1 MGEVAKMRL
10 FSNIHIIN
18 KMKKVDIVN
27 FGSIHSITGPVANLR
42 RILNHKQY
50 FEDRGYDVTVIANDS
65 FIIGPMTAVP
75 PSGSEATKKLSL
87 RMKLSSKLR
96 MSSRNSRWLSE
107 IVYDRRT
114 QGVKRLIDYYV
125 SLNRTPDIIEFQE
138 WPACY
143 YYLKNRKEHHAKVVM
158 FYHTEGIPFEMELQ
172 YYPKLRG
179 SKFISE
185 EQKRFDWTIAHI
197 DKLVFIARAAQKN
210 FLQCYPNYDVK
221 DTTVILNG
229 IDDFSDVEKAFIE
242 KNRDENLTPQYRFCC
257 TGTINHRKGQNII
270 VEALQK
276 LPKDMLNKIHVD
288 LIGEGPERP
297 VLEEI
302 VNKSGLQN
310 VVNFVGSL
318 PNKEVFKYLAKNN
331 IYILMSR
338 SEGLPISIIEA
349 LRASLAIISTN
360 IAGIPELVEEGYNG
374 FLLNPS
380 SEELVGL
387 LLKLPEYGWNKIGDN
402 SRTKFEKEFTFERM
416 KTEYCNMYDS
426 LYENNGK

>member
-1 MGEVAKMRL
+1 
-10 FSNIHIIN
+10 
-18 KMKKVDIVN
+18 MKKVDIIN

-42 RILNHKQY
+42 RILNHRKF

-65 FIIGPMTAVP
+65 FAMGPLTSVPESGSTAV
-75 PSGSEATKKLSL
+75 KHLSL
-87 RMKLSSKLR
+87 RQKISAKIR
-96 MSSRNSRWLSE
+96 MASRNYRWLSE
-107 IVYDRRT
+107 FVYDRRT
-114 QGVKRLIDYYV
+114 QSVKRLIDYYV
-125 SLNRTPDIIEFQE
+125 SLNRTPDVIEFQE

-143 YYLKNRKEHHAKVVM
+143 FYLKNRKEHHAKVVM

-185 EQKRFDWTIAHI
+185 EQERFDWTIAHI
-197 DKLVFIARAAQKN
+197 DKLVFIARVAQKN
-210 FLQCYPNYDVK
+210 FLQCYPKYAVK

-229 IDDFSDVEKAFIE
+229 IDDFSDTERAFIE
-242 KNRDENLTPQYRFCC
+242 KNRDEVITPKYRLCC

-270 VEALQK
+270 VDALQK
-276 LPKDMLNKIHVD
+276 LPKELLNKVHVD

-302 VNKSGLQN
+302 VNRNGLQEN
-310 VVNFVGSL
+310 VNFVGSL
-318 PNKEVFKYLAKNN
+318 PNKEVFKYLAKDN

-349 LRASLAIISTN
+349 LRASLAVISTN
-360 IAGIPELVEEGYNG
+360 IAGIPELVESGYNG

-380 SEELVGL
+380 SDELVSL
-387 LLKLPEYGWNKIGDN
+387 LLKLQDYDWGKMGRN
-402 SRTKFEKEFTFERM
+402 SREKYEKEFTFERM
-416 KTEYCNMYDS
+416 KREYCNMYDS
-426 LYENNGK
+426 LFEGNGK